1 MVGYALNEYEL
12 NMMSIERHTHTRLKV
27 HHSFSHFQLN
37 AEPDDILE
45 LDPLVRVAKRRG
57 VENFPVV
64 AVDHAK
70 KELELVDRDK
80 WQVTSIDC

>member
-1 MVGYALNEYEL
+1 
-12 NMMSIERHTHTRLKV
+12 
-27 HHSFSHFQLN
+27 LN

-80 WQVTSIDC
+80 WQVLQFLTMICLFALLKHLNSHCDSVVS